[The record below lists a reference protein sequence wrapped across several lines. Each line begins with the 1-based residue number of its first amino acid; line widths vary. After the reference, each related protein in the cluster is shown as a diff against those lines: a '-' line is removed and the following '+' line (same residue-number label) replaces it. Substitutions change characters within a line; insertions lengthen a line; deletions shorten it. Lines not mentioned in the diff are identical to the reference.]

1 VSAARISRSMGW
13 RTSVARRVT
22 IRWTCMGHGGWRLD
36 GAKEAWCGPAGH
48 SEPRAGSTKRV
59 VLIDGA
65 EATRTEEVSHPR

>member
-1 VSAARISRSMGW
+1 
-13 RTSVARRVT
+13 
-22 IRWTCMGHGGWRLD
+22 MGHGGWRLD